1 VAEAKV
7 LSGAGLRGQVAGK
20 TALST
25 VGVSGAGLTYR
36 GYDVKD
42 LAENCEFEEVA
53 YLIFFGELPTTEQL
67 AAYKAKLK
75 GLRQL
80 PQALKEVLERIPAD
94 SHPMDVM
101 RTGASMLGNLETEK
115 SFAEQQDVTDR
126 LLALFPA
133 IITYWY
139 RFSHQGVRIDEN
151 TDDDSVGAHF
161 LHLLN
166 GEKPSELHAKV
177 MNVSLI
183 LYAEHEFN
191 ASTFTARVCASTLS
205 DMHSCITG
213 AIGSLRGPLHGGA
226 NEAAMELIEGFTSP
240 EHAEEEMLAKLARK
254 DKIMGFGHAIYKDS
268 DPRNEIIKIWS
279 EKLSKDVGDTVL
291 YPVSVRCEEVM
302 WREKKLFC
310 NADFFHASAY
320 HFMGIPT
327 KLFTPIFVMSRLTG
341 WAAHVMEQRADNRII
356 RPSAEYT
363 GPEFRKVVPIAQR

>member
-1 VAEAKV
+1 MATKV

-25 VGVSGAGLTYR
+25 VGKEGSGLTYR
-36 GYDVKD
+36 GFDVKD
-42 LAENCEFEEVA
+42 LAENCVFEEVA
-53 YLIFFGELPTTEQL
+53 HLI
-67 AAYKAKLK
+67 LK
-75 GLRQL
+75 GALPNQAELDAYRATLKSHRGL
-80 PQALKEVLERIPAD
+80 PQALKDVLERIPAEA
-94 SHPMDVM
+94 HPMDVL
-101 RTGASMLGNLETEK
+101 RTGCSFLGNLETETD
-115 SFAEQQDVTDR
+115 FAQQEAATDR
-126 LLALFPA
+126 LLAAFPS
-133 IITYWY
+133 IICYWY
-139 RFSHQGVRIDEN
+139 RFSHDGVKIETE
-151 TDDDSVGAHF
+151 TDDQSVGAHF
-161 LHLLN
+161 LHMLR
-166 GEKPSELHAKV
+166 GEKPNELHERV

-205 DMHSCITG
+205 DLHSCVTA

-226 NEAAMELIEGFTSP
+226 NEAAMDMIEGFTSADN
-240 EHAEEEMLAKLARK
+240 AEEEMMGMLARK
-254 DKIMGFGHAIYKDS
+254 DKIMGFGHAIYADS
-268 DPRNEIIKIWS
+268 DPRNAIIKEWA
-279 EKLSKDVGDTVL
+279 EKLGKDVGDTVL

-341 WAAHVMEQRADNRII
+341 WAAHVFEQRADNRII

-363 GPEFRKVVPIAQR
+363 GPDMRAVPAITER